1 MHYAHFSVVFN
12 CQTAGD
18 FELLPNIT
26 DVMECAWIIV
36 TEDDVQ
42 SHLSKL
48 NISKSE
54 GPDLIH
60 LRINYDII
68 HDITY
73 STL

>member
-1 MHYAHFSVVFN
+1 M
-12 CQTAGD
+12 AGD

-26 DVMECAWIIV
+26 DVMECALIIV

-42 SHLSKL
+42 SRLSKS

-54 GPDLIH
+54 GLDLIH